1 MRLFWKLFI
10 TMLCFVT
17 AAFMVF
23 GNIII
28 NIPFKSSLERETNR
42 SVEEMHILL
51 YAVTASLDGLP
62 DGYKASDM
70 AVAEITK
77 SLEKNLENNN
87 SIVIY
92 NESKEIIYNSSGYES
107 TLVNAGQKDNYGIYS
122 ISEHNGSYF
131 IECFLKLKAKQEI
144 IILA

>member
-87 SIVIY
+87 SIVI
-92 NESKEIIYNSSGYES
+92 
-107 TLVNAGQKDNYGIYS
+107 
-122 ISEHNGSYF
+122 
-131 IECFLKLKAKQEI
+131 
-144 IILA
+144 